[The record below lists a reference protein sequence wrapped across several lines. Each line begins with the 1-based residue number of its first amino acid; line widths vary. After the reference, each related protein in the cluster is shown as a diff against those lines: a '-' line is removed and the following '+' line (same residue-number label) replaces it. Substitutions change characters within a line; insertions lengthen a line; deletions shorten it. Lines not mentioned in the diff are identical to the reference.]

1 MKFKRDWSWV
11 FSANS
16 LFRVKIIIIC
26 KYSLKKAW
34 EKLNIESGEWKLSLQ
49 EKNISDSAWQR
60 QQNYKMSDYYFLIRK
75 ACHDQSHF
83 ETYLVF
89 TVSLPQPQYWGR
101 SLSYQISNTA
111 ASSRSRH
118 HHNHFQYGESVKSGA
133 VEIPHDTCRC
143 RCRKHWTTWVLK
155 TERMIY
161 LQIRLE
167 LQLYTLALMG
177 YTFYLSSVKTWF
189 YTASHSSAW
198 IWLDD
203 CSVYKF
209 WTEEEAVEEE
219 FWWESW
225 RILSP

>member
-26 KYSLKKAW
+26 KYSLKKSLGKTKHWKRRVKIVITGKEYFWLCMTEAT
-34 EKLNIESGEWKLSLQ
+34 KLQNVRLLFPNKKSLPWPVPLWS
-49 EKNISDSAWQR
+49 K
-60 QQNYKMSDYYFLIRK
+60 
-75 ACHDQSHF
+75 
-83 ETYLVF
+83 YLVF

-111 ASSRSRH
+111 ASSRSR

-161 LQIRLE
+161 LQIRLK

-189 YTASHSSAW
+189 YTASHSSAHRR
-198 IWLDD
+198 
-203 CSVYKF
+203 S
-209 WTEEEAVEEE
+209 
-219 FWWESW
+219 S
-225 RILSP
+225 

>member
-1 MKFKRDWSWV
+1 MKEATKLQNVRLLFPNKKSLPWPVPLWS
-11 FSANS
+11 
-16 LFRVKIIIIC
+16 K
-26 KYSLKKAW
+26 
-34 EKLNIESGEWKLSLQ
+34 
-49 EKNISDSAWQR
+49 
-60 QQNYKMSDYYFLIRK
+60 
-75 ACHDQSHF
+75 
-83 ETYLVF
+83 YLVF

-209 WTEEEAVEEE
+209 KLRRRRWRRSSGERVGE
-219 FWWESW
+219 FCHLNL
-225 RILSP
+225 IGASPTD